1 MDKNKITGLALAIS
15 PAAAIV
21 LWFVLG
27 FVILDGVG
35 PDNPQKWIAELGANS
50 TAVKYFFPIVTLL
63 FLIGIGGLG
72 YVKKSME
79 GGPGSYIA
87 SFAWFLILLGAA
99 GQLGEVAFTLALAEA
114 SNNAAVAGAAAAGGD
129 AAAAATASANSA
141 IAASMFAGGQAI
153 GAVTTAF
160 SMLGFALFGY
170 AIWQQKNF
178 SPILACLM
186 FVMGIYTLIMCL
198 IDYENPLVAIGYMGI
213 VVSFVWLGIS
223 LLNKKD

>member
-1 MDKNKITGLALAIS
+1 MDTNKITGLALAI
-15 PAAAIV
+15 PPVAAIV
-21 LWFVLG
+21 LWLITGLVL
-27 FVILDGVG
+27 LDGVG
-35 PDNPQKWIAELGANS
+35 PDNPQKYIAELGANS
-50 TAVKYFFPIVTLL
+50 TAVKFLFPFVTLL
-63 FLIGIGGLG
+63 FLIAIGGLG
-72 YVKKSME
+72 YIKKSME

-114 SNNAAVAGAAAAGGD
+114 SNNAAVAAAAAAGGD
-129 AAAAATASANSA
+129 SVAAATAAVNSA
-141 IAASMFAGGQAI
+141 IASSMFAGGQAI

-160 SMLGFALFGY
+160 SFLGFALFGY

-186 FVMGIYTLIMCL
+186 FVAGIYTLIMCL
-198 IDYENPLVAIGYMGI
+198 IDYENQLVAIGYIGI
-213 VVSFVWLGIS
+213 VVSFAWLGVG

>member
-1 MDKNKITGLALAIS
+1 MDKNKITGLALSIS
-15 PAAAIV
+15 PVSAIV

-72 YVKKSME
+72 YIKKSME

-99 GQLGEVAFTLALAEA
+99 GSLGEMAFTLALAEA

-186 FVMGIYTLIMCL
+186 FVIGIYTLIMCL

>member
-1 MDKNKITGLALAIS
+1 MDKNKITGLALSIS

-72 YVKKSME
+72 YIKKSME

-99 GQLGEVAFTLALAEA
+99 AQLGEVAFTLALAEA
-114 SNNAAVAGAAAAGGD
+114 SDNAATAAAAG
-129 AAAAATASANSA
+129 AADIAATNSA
-141 IAASMFAGGQAI
+141 VASSMYAAGQAI

-186 FVMGIYTLIMCL
+186 FVIGIYTLIMCL

>member
-1 MDKNKITGLALAIS
+1 MDKNKITGLALSIS

-72 YVKKSME
+72 YIKKSME

-99 GQLGEVAFTLALAEA
+99 AQLGEVAFTLALAEA

-186 FVMGIYTLIMCL
+186 FVIGIYTLIMCL

>member
-1 MDKNKITGLALAIS
+1 MDKNKITGLALTIS
-15 PAAAIV
+15 PVAAIV

-72 YVKKSME
+72 YIKKSME

-99 GQLGEVAFTLALAEA
+99 GSLGEMAFTLALAEA

-186 FVMGIYTLIMCL
+186 FVIGIYTLIMCL

>member
-1 MDKNKITGLALAIS
+1 MDTRRITGLALIVPPLIAI
-15 PAAAIV
+15 IG
-21 LWFVLG
+21 WFAVG
-27 FVILDGVG
+27 FVVLDGVG
-35 PDNPQKWIAELGANS
+35 PDDPQKYIAEMGANS
-50 TAVKYFFPIVTLL
+50 TAITYMMPIITLL
-63 FLIGIGGLG
+63 FLMAVGGVG
-72 YVKKSME
+72 YIKKSME

-87 SFAWFLILLGAA
+87 GFAWFLIILGSAA
-99 GQLGEVAFTLALAEA
+99 QLGEVAATLALAEA

-186 FVMGIYTLIMCL
+186 FVIGIYTLIMCL

>member
-1 MDKNKITGLALAIS
+1 MDKNKITGLALTIS
-15 PAAAIV
+15 PVSAIV

-27 FVILDGVG
+27 LVILDGVG

-72 YVKKSME
+72 YIKKSME

-99 GQLGEVAFTLALAEA
+99 AQLGEVAFTLALAEA

-186 FVMGIYTLIMCL
+186 FVIGIYTLIMCL